1 MQITNKTFIGTAT
14 KALKEKRKEIF
25 LFYLEPCKISKI
37 KTKKLDEKSFSF
49 NLQLT
54 SWKIKK
60 RNDPCG
66 WTPVL
71 EDEEKKQRQK
81 LFHCKLIVVKFLYAY
96 GKD

>member
-1 MQITNKTFIGTAT
+1 MK
-14 KALKEKRKEIF
+14 
-25 LFYLEPCKISKI
+25 PWKISKI
-37 KTKKLDEKSFSF
+37 KTKKLDETSFSF
-49 NLQLT
+49 NLQLI

-60 RNDPCG
+60 RNDLCG

-71 EDEEKKQRQK
+71 EDAEKKQRQK